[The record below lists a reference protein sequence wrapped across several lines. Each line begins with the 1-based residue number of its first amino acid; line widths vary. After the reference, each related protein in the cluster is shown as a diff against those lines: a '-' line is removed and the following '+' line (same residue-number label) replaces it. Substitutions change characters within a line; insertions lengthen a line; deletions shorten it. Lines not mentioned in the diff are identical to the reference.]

1 MDEKILKQLEQIDA
15 KIVILVNKLLKQNKP
30 KELISAIIDKEL
42 DKYISELGIDK
53 IAEQYA
59 NSLITSGLTTLT
71 QVAKK
76 QATDELINIIG
87 MNLEPIA
94 ETYRDTILGYFKAN
108 TEKLKSELLNSLIS
122 GTPTSEITKSLQAKF
137 TRVSSD
143 TVHYLTDANINT
155 VIQTS
160 YSNVSRISTA
170 KAFEEKPEQRFTYFG
185 PRDEKNRDAC
195 AYMLDNQNPEGYTK
209 SEIDAGIETPFGKIN
224 WLGPPNNWNCRH
236 QWFAAD

>member
-1 MDEKILKQLEQIDA
+1 MNEEILKQIEEIDA
-15 KIVILVNKLLKQNKP
+15 KIVKLVNKLLKQNKP

-59 NSLITSGLTTLT
+59 TSLVTTGLTTLT
-71 QVAKK
+71 TVAKK
-76 QATDELINIIG
+76 QATEEMINIIG

-108 TEKLKSELLNSLIS
+108 TEKLKTELLNSLIS
-122 GTPTSEITKSLQAKF
+122 GTPTSEITKNLQAKF
-137 TRVSSD
+137 LRVSD
-143 TVHYLTDANINT
+143 ETLHYLTDANINT

-170 KAFEEKPEQRFTYFG
+170 KAFEEKPEQRFEYFG
-185 PRDEKNRDAC
+185 GVIETSSDQCRWLME
-195 AYMLDNQNPEGYTK
+195 NQNPEGYTK
-209 SEIDAGIETPFGKIN
+209 AEIDAGIETPFGTID
-224 WLGPPNNWNCRH
+224 WFGRQPNYNCLH
-236 QWFAAD
+236 SWVVKD